1 MDNATTLLG
10 LDSRVSNLTTNLD
23 SLSGILGLVQST
35 VSGVQSNVT
44 SLTGTVAGLGT
55 TVTGVQSS
63 VTSLTGSVTGLGTTV
78 AGVQT
83 NVTNINTRL
92 GVVETTLNTLVGG
105 LCNSVVTKAILI
117 PLGICPTRR
126 RLLLAARRLL

>member
-1 MDNATTLLG
+1 MDNATTQLG

-23 SLSGILGLVQST
+23 SLSGILGLVQS
-35 VSGVQSNVT
+35 SVT

-105 LCNSVVTKAILI
+105 LCNSVVTKAILV

-126 RLLLAARRLL
+126 RLLLASRRLL